1 MNIKGKIFSICS
13 LIITS
18 SILLVC
24 SSCSSFSESEQVTL
38 NVYNWGNYISQGIDG
53 GINVNE
59 QFTKETGIKVNYT
72 TFATNEELYAKLAG
86 KGANF
91 DVIIPSDYM
100 IAKLISKNMLYKP
113 DFSKMPN
120 TKLIDD
126 NFLNPNYDPTSE
138 YSIPYTWGC
147 IGIFYNK
154 NMVDET
160 EEQIDWDIF
169 WKEKYKDKMLMF
181 DNSRDA
187 FFIAQKLLDINI
199 NSTNPDDWYRA
210 ADLLKLQKPLVQ
222 SYVMDQI
229 YSKMGNNEAAIA
241 PYYSGDAAMLMAD
254 NPNVGFVIP
263 KSGTNIFV
271 DAMCILNDS
280 KHKTEAQE
288 YINFMCRPDI
298 AYANIKEVGYSTPIS
313 EVKSMLNPS
322 ISQNPIYYPDDE
334 IINKSQSFGFLPE
347 NISSLMDQLWIQIKT
362 GEADKTAQ
370 LIFVLLGFLFIYITV
385 IIYKKSK
392 KQ

>member
-13 LIITS
+13 LIIAA

-24 SSCSSFSESEQVTL
+24 SSCSSFSNSEQVTL
-38 NVYNWGNYISQGIDG
+38 NVYNWGNYISLGTDG

-86 KGANF
+86 KGAAF

-120 TKLIDD
+120 TKLID
-126 NFLNPNYDPTSE
+126 NKFLNPDYDPTNE

-154 NMVDET
+154 NMVDES
-160 EEQIDWDIF
+160 EDQIDWDIF

-187 FFIAQKLLDINI
+187 FFIAQKLLGINI
-199 NSTNPDDWYRA
+199 NTTNPDDWYKS
-210 ADLLKLQKPLVQ
+210 ADMLKLQKPLVQ

-254 NPNVGFVIP
+254 NPNIGFVIP
-263 KSGTNIFV
+263 ESGTNIFV

-280 KHKTEAQE
+280 KHKAEAQE

-313 EVKSMLNPS
+313 EVKSMLDTS

-347 NISSLMDQLWIQIKT
+347 DISSLMDQLWIQVKT
-362 GEADKTAQ
+362 GEADKTTQ
-370 LIFVLLGFLFIYITV
+370 LIFVLLGFLFLYITV